1 MSIIVDLIYHVLQ
14 DGKKKK
20 HRVVKKQEM
29 TLEKVMGE
37 EWVSL
42 KAVQHGIS
50 ASVNNFM
57 RHTITMY
64 H

>member
-1 MSIIVDLIYHVLQ
+1 MFYRME
-14 DGKKKK
+14 KKKD
-20 HRVVKKQEM
+20 RVVKKQET

-42 KAVQHGIS
+42 KAVQNGIS

>member
-14 DGKKKK
+14 DGKKK

-29 TLEKVMGE
+29 TLEKVTGE

-57 RHTITMY
+57 HHTITMY

>member
-1 MSIIVDLIYHVLQ
+1 MFYRME
-14 DGKKKK
+14 KKK

-37 EWVSL
+37 EWVGL